1 VSRLARRLLTA
12 PIRFYRRFLSPL
24 KGPPSCRFHP
34 TCSAYAIEAI
44 EVHGVF
50 KGGYLAVRRVLKCH
64 PLHPGGLDPVPP
76 RSQTAP
82 ARRPHGAASVPPRL
96 LTDPRADGLERPG
109 RPRTETPTEAS

>member
-12 PIRFYRRFLSPL
+12 PIRFYRHFLSPL
-24 KGPPSCRFHP
+24 KGAPSCRFHP

-50 KGGYLAVRRVLKCH
+50 KGSYLAVRRVLKCH

-76 RSQTAP
+76 RPAP
-82 ARRPHGAASVPPRL
+82 RRGRLGRESASIAPRL
-96 LTDPRADGLERPG
+96 LPEPWADGLERPG